1 MLYARLRDPFG
12 ASKGSHSFHFHRGLK
27 LIKSLNVVLHLTSIH
42 SLLTLGS
49 MYMELHL
56 VLDSCLEVLE
66 FEKNVP
72 NMLDLDLEFT
82 IYGSSLNIIFYKKF
96 RGWIPVSNLDLFS
109 HDRFLSFWFL
119 CV

>member
-1 MLYARLRDPFG
+1 
-12 ASKGSHSFHFHRGLK
+12 
-27 LIKSLNVVLHLTSIH
+27 
-42 SLLTLGS
+42 
-49 MYMELHL
+49 MELHL